1 MNLIPVDPGDNPFEE
16 ALVGGLGDGFN
27 GKLHLLLRLGFG
39 HIISSDLDP
48 RFAERLDRVVRVD
61 AEANACLARERF
73 RANVLTFGL
82 SAWIQS
88 RALFIFSP
96 DRRGPSS

>member
-1 MNLIPVDPGDNPFEE
+1 MYLSFKRDILFKLLT
-16 ALVGGLGDGFN
+16 ACLTLGHP
-27 GKLHLLLRLGFG
+27 L
-39 HIISSDLDP
+39 SSDLDP

-61 AEANACLARERF
+61 AEANASLAREGF

-82 SAWIQS
+82 SAWIQL
-88 RALFIFSP
+88 RALVIFSP